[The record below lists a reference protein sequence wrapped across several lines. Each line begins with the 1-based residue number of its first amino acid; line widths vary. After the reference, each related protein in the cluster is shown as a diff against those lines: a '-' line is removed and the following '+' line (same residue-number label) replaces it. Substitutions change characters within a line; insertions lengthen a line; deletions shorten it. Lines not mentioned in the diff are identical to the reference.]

1 MEINEKILNTLEFG
15 SLRTRLNGYA
25 KSLLG
30 RGVADRL
37 VPFDDFDKAERALT
51 QVDEMKAYLLE
62 GGKFPFQGAADAVG
76 IIRDVRENN
85 KSIDP
90 GDLHKVG
97 GMLTCARLLALTLRE
112 GTEDRPE
119 LARLLDRF
127 EDLDDVEAEIQR
139 TVDARGHVQSS
150 ASPQLADI
158 RREIE
163 QLSQQIRRKAERMI
177 SDREVARYLQ
187 DDHIRIRNG
196 KVVLPVRNECRHQIR
211 GILHGYSAS
220 GNTAFIEPENLVEKQ
235 NTLEKRR
242 VYESREINKILWER
256 TRRLMDLFEEIR
268 TNQRILAWLD
278 FTFAR
283 ARFSMDYALR
293 APRLSPDR
301 VFVLR
306 EARHPLLLTW
316 AFERAEGDVEQR
328 LEIALGRV
336 VPFSLHLGDR
346 FDLLVITGP
355 NTGGKTVTL
364 KSAGLIALMAASGL
378 HAPVAEGT
386 VVPYFSTI
394 LADIGDEQDLSQNLS
409 TFSSHMQRIS
419 EILEKADERSLV
431 LIDELGTGTD
441 PLEGEALGRAILKYL
456 KGTRANVLVSTHL
469 SKLKEFAFSQPR
481 VENACMEFD
490 PDSLMPTFNLGIG
503 MPGESNA
510 ILIARR
516 LGIAASILEDAE
528 AALAVEDGQLKAL
541 MDDVQRI
548 RIQTERTLE
557 KSRSDAVEANRM
569 KEVMEE
575 KEQEIEF
582 RMSKLETEAER
593 EIDECLR
600 KCREQ
605 ALVWVNKLK
614 NLPDPHKSD
623 IRALEEALERML
635 ERVPLGVK
643 RRKFLESLKK
653 GDEVYIP
660 RYREK
665 CRIIKVYKKEDC
677 VEVAYRKLSVKL
689 PAHEVM
695 WPHWY

>member
-1 MEINEKILNTLEFG
+1 MEISEKILKTLEFDAV
-15 SLRTRLNGYA
+15 RNRLKNYA

-37 VPFDDFDKAERALT
+37 VPFDAFEKADRALK
-51 QVDEMKAYLLE
+51 QVEEMKTYLLE
-62 GGKFPFQGAADAVG
+62 EGRFPFQGAADAVG
-76 IIRDVRENN
+76 IIQAARENN

-90 GDLHKVG
+90 EELYKVG
-97 GMLTCARLLALTLRE
+97 AMLTCARLLALTLRE
-112 GTEDRPE
+112 GIEERPE
-119 LARLLDRF
+119 LARLLDRL
-127 EDLDDVEAEIQR
+127 EDLEDLEAEIQR
-139 TVDARGHVQSS
+139 TVDARGQVQSS

-163 QLSQQIRRKAERMI
+163 QLTQQIRRKAEGLI
-177 SDREVARYLQ
+177 SERELARYLQ

-196 KVVLPVRNECRHQIR
+196 KVVLPVRTECRHQVR

-220 GNTAFIEPENLVEKQ
+220 GNTVFIEPEILVEKQ
-235 NTLEKRR
+235 NTLEKRK
-242 VYESREINKILWER
+242 VYETREINKILWER
-256 TRRLMDLFEEIR
+256 TRRLMDLFEEVR
-268 TNQRILAWLD
+268 NNQRVLAWLD

-283 ARFSMDYALR
+283 ARFSLDYDLR
-293 APRLSPDR
+293 APQLTLDR
-301 VFVLR
+301 IFVLR
-306 EARHPLLLTW
+306 EARHPLLLAW
-316 AFERAEGDVEQR
+316 SFERAEGSVEQR
-328 LEIALGRV
+328 RSIALEEI
-336 VPFSLHLGDR
+336 VPFHLHLGDR

-378 HAPVAEGT
+378 HVPVQEGT
-386 VVPYFSTI
+386 KVPYFSTI

-441 PLEGEALGRAILKYL
+441 PLEGEALGRAILKFL
-456 KGTRANVLVSTHL
+456 KTAQANVLVSTHL
-469 SKLKEFAFSQPR
+469 SKLKEFAYSQPR

-490 PDSLMPTFNLGIG
+490 PDSLMPTFNLRIG

-510 ILIARR
+510 IVIARR
-516 LGIAASILEDAE
+516 LGIAPAILEDAE
-528 AALAVEDGQLKAL
+528 EALAVEDGQLKAL

-557 KSRSDAVEANRM
+557 KSRSDAVETERL
-569 KEVMEE
+569 KEVMAE
-575 KEQEIEF
+575 KEREIAF

-600 KCREQ
+600 KGREE
-605 ALVWVNKLK
+605 ALAWVNKLK
-614 NLPDPHKSD
+614 NLPDPHKTD
-623 IRALEEALERML
+623 VRALEETLDRML
-635 ERVPLGVK
+635 ERSPLGVK
-643 RRKFLESLKK
+643 RRKYLESLKK

-665 CRIIKVYKKEDC
+665 CRVLKVYRKEDC
-677 VEVAYRKLSVKL
+677 VEVAYRNLAVKV